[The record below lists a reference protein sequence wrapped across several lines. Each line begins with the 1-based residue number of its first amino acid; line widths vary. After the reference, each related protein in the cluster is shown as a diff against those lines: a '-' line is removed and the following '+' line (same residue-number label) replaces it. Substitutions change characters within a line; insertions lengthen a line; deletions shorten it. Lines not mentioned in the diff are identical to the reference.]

1 MVATKI
7 THFNYNFYRSRVSNS
22 LNVGIETLS
31 VCFTVTLQRYLPFRL
46 LFSIRV
52 SAPGRCKQ
60 PKRSL
65 CNNLCRK
72 TCGQLDKFSFYL
84 VLTITIH
91 FNKLFFRHWKKL
103 LYGIEGENACTTQV
117 RLCIRYGRWNLVL
130 VRVGPR
136 KSLGA

>member
-1 MVATKI
+1 MIVMVATKI
-7 THFNYNFYRSRVSNS
+7 THFNYNFYQSRVSNS

-31 VCFTVTLQRYLPFRL
+31 FYFTVTLQRYLPFRL
-46 LFSIRV
+46 LFTMMV

-60 PKRSL
+60 PKRLL

-103 LYGIEGENACTTQV
+103 LYGIEGENTW
-117 RLCIRYGRWNLVL
+117 IRFGRCHLVL

-136 KSLGA
+136 KSDRKSVV